1 MIVLDTSFIISI
13 VRGSPEVS
21 HELQTLD
28 DEDLF
33 ITSISYFEIFRS
45 REKMNHKESTFL
57 KNIFSIYEVL
67 PFDTDASERSS
78 QIQAKLDRM
87 GEKINV
93 LDVLI
98 AGTMLGHGITKIA
111 TKDNDFHK
119 ISRVEKIEILDTL
132 KP

>member
-1 MIVLDTSFIISI
+1 MLDTSFIISI